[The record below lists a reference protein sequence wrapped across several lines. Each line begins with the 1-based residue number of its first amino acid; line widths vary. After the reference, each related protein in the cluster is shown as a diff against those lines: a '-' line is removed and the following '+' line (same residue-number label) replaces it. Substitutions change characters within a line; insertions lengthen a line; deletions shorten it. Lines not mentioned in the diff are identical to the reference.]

1 MQGIIT
7 YNTANNYGG
16 GICVDMGETENSA
29 TVIVGVDG
37 QGVTKE
43 TANPKISG
51 NMAMMAGG
59 GLYARGKNAD
69 ITINSG
75 MIDDNEVSAY
85 VKNEDVANEQGG
97 VTLND
102 GLVTHVVVTF
112 NGNGGKVDER
122 ETYTQKIVTNTNSR
136 LTPNRFGRNGF
147 KFVGWNNRPDGL
159 GEKIYTADPDNPDQ
173 VVQVVPLSENITLY
187 AQWEAQ

>member
-1 MQGIIT
+1 
-7 YNTANNYGG
+7 
-16 GICVDMGETENSA
+16 
-29 TVIVGVDG
+29 VGVAG

-43 TANPKISG
+43 TANPKISD

-59 GLYARGKNAD
+59 GLYARGMNAN

-75 MIDDNEVSAY
+75 MIDENEVSAY
-85 VKNEDVANEQGG
+85 VKNENVANEKGG

-112 NGNGGKVDER
+112 NGNGGKDSGT
-122 ETYTQKIVTNTNSR
+122 ETYTQKIVTNTNSK
-136 LTPNRFGRNGF
+136 LTLNRFERAGYRFN
-147 KFVGWNNRPDGL
+147 GWNTRADGL
-159 GEKIYTADPDNPDQ
+159 GDSY
-173 VVQVVPLSENITLY
+173 SEGDAKPHSSDITLY